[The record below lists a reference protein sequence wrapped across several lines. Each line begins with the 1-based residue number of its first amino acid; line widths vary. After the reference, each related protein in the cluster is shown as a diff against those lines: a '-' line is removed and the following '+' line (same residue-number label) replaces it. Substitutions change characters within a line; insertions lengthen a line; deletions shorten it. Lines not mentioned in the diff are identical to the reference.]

1 MGSSPVPRHVF
12 VTYYP
17 EGPHAGPIT
26 IGLFGVQ
33 DGALLPVFSSRQK
46 AIDFAIRTLGS
57 PPNPK
62 ESWDGVELPAA
73 DLMHFLLGDPFITYV
88 ATDPPSSGDVELVLA
103 PEFVERLELEAGGE
117 INPTAPLDFR
127 QSLVRSLIYGD
138 VS

>member
-1 MGSSPVPRHVF
+1 MASSLVPRHVF
-12 VTYYP
+12 VAYYP

-26 IGLFGVQ
+26 IGLFGFR

-46 AIDFAIRTLGS
+46 AIDFAVRTLGS

-73 DLMHFLLGDPFITYV
+73 DLIHLLFDDSVTYV
-88 ATDPPSSGDVELVLA
+88 AVNPLPSGDVELVPA
-103 PEFVERLELEAGGE
+103 PEFVQRLEPEAGE
-117 INPTAPLDFR
+117 TDPARIDFR
-127 QSLVRSLIYGD
+127 RSLVRSLIYGD

>member
-1 MGSSPVPRHVF
+1 MASSPVPRHVF
-12 VTYYP
+12 VAYYP

-26 IGLFGVQ
+26 IGLFGFR

-46 AIDFAIRTLGS
+46 AIDFAVRTLGS

-73 DLMHFLLGDPFITYV
+73 DLIHLLLDDSVTYV
-88 ATDPPSSGDVELVLA
+88 AVNPLPSGDVELVPA
-103 PEFVERLELEAGGE
+103 PEFVQRLEPEAGDTD
-117 INPTAPLDFR
+117 PTIIDFR
-127 QSLVRSLIYGD
+127 RSLVRSLIYGD

>member
-12 VTYYP
+12 VAYYP

-62 ESWDGVELPAA
+62 ESWDGVELPTA
-73 DLMHFLLGDPFITYV
+73 DLLYFLLGDPSITYV
-88 ATDPPSSGDVELVLA
+88 ATDPPSSGDVELVPA
-103 PEFVERLELEAGGE
+103 PEFVERLELEASE
-117 INPTAPLDFR
+117 IDYTTPPDFR